1 MSPATHPRLSV
12 QEAIQTEEMKPGV
25 LVDVLARVIGLVI
38 VAALVA
44 FAHLLDWRNS
54 YQGV

>member
-1 MSPATHPRLSV
+1 M
-12 QEAIQTEEMKPGV
+12 QEGVQTEEMKPGT

-38 VAALVA
+38 VATLVA

-54 YQGV
+54 YQGL

>member
-12 QEAIQTEEMKPGV
+12 QEGVRINEMKSGK
-25 LVDVLARVIGLVI
+25 LADVLARVIGLVI
-38 VAALVA
+38 VGVLVA

-54 YQGV
+54 YQGH

>member
-1 MSPATHPRLSV
+1 MSPATHPRLSM
-12 QEAIQTEEMKPGV
+12 QEGVQTEEMKRGM

-38 VAALVA
+38 VATLVA

-54 YQGV
+54 FQGL